1 MSLIDVQGTGNYD
14 LHEFAV
20 KDIDNNSHL
29 ITGTDQYGFSGSSLL
44 TPQSVIKMSSNF
56 EKNPYFYFTDGDKNL
71 YVYSM
76 QMRNH
81 VLAYTAD
88 SRITGIS
95 GSPVVCEFY
104 GYGGNSTDPNFRL
117 ALSQENGDIAIIDVN
132 TSQMVRLFEGFAP
145 DLKLQTFTGF
155 GNVKGMVWCT
165 NYEGEY

>member
-1 MSLIDVQGTGNYD
+1 MQGTGNYD

-20 KDIDNNSHL
+20 KDMDNNSHL

-71 YVYSM
+71 YIYSM
-76 QMRNH
+76 QMRSH
-81 VLAYTAD
+81 MLAYTAG

-117 ALSQENGDIAIIDVN
+117 ALSQETRARWYVSSKVLLPIWN
-132 TSQMVRLFEGFAP
+132 
-145 DLKLQTFTGF
+145 
-155 GNVKGMVWCT
+155 
-165 NYEGEY
+165 